1 MLGQAL
7 ALSIANTGARV
18 AFMTRL
24 EKIVALVLS
33 LMGLERVARAV
44 PALEPPI
51 SADAP
56 APVAVDT
63 GVVQGRPARGY
74 WSKGIPRWFVS
85 TKSDLGAPYLKPYFS
100 FGYGLPHW
108 IWAGIDVNAITTLE
122 FAQAYAGVRASSPLL
137 DLAFGVRDTSS
148 FGKPLLAPR
157 ASYRRE
163 DVLGGTA
170 SGARYWAWEAEV
182 VAVAPLPH
190 SAFLFD
196 FIAIRTLDVPEGS
209 YLYEES
215 YRAVV
220 AKPLFAVL
228 RVAAVAR
235 LLREDAL
242 KVGFL
247 SEIVFASGRETGVV
261 RVGPAGALAL
271 TDHLEALGT
280 LTLAVSSP
288 DTLGLALGAYGV
300 AGLRYRW
307 ATGEPAPKAPWRGSF
322 IP

>member
-1 MLGQAL
+1 LPNAKLESIFAFVFAL
-7 ALSIANTGARV
+7 IGSQRGAQG
-18 AFMTRL
+18 AP
-24 EKIVALVLS
+24 VL
-33 LMGLERVARAV
+33 AA
-44 PALEPPI
+44 PTAP
-51 SADAP
+51 DAP
-56 APVAVDT
+56 LVDT
-63 GVVQGRPARGY
+63 SIVKERPANGY
-74 WSKGIPRWFVS
+74 WSKGTPRWFVS

-108 IWAGIDVNAITTLE
+108 IWAGVDVNAITTLE
-122 FAQAYAGVRASSPLL
+122 FAQAYAGLRASSPIL
-137 DLAFGVRDTSS
+137 DFAFGVRDTSS
-148 FGKPLLAPR
+148 FGKPFLVPAS
-157 ASYRRE
+157 SYRRE
-163 DVLGGTA
+163 DVLDGPGPT
-170 SGARYWAWEAEV
+170 ARYWAWEAEV

-190 SAFLFD
+190 SALLVD
-196 FIAIRTLDVPEGS
+196 FIAVRTLDVPEGS

-220 AKPLFAVL
+220 EKPLFAVL

-242 KVGFL
+242 KVGVL
-247 SEIVFASGRETGVV
+247 SEVVFSTGREKNVV
-261 RVGPAGALAL
+261 RVGPAGALTL

-307 ATGEPAPKAPWRGSF
+307 ATGEREAKAPWRGAF

>member
-1 MLGQAL
+1 M
-7 ALSIANTGARV
+7 
-18 AFMTRL
+18 MRL
-24 EKIVALVLS
+24 ESIVAVVCLLIGS
-33 LMGLERVARAV
+33 HRVARAAPRLV
-44 PALEPPI
+44 APMAAGEVSDPA
-51 SADAP
+51 ADTAL
-56 APVAVDT
+56 VEE
-63 GVVQGRPARGY
+63 RPAHGY
-74 WSKGIPRWFVS
+74 WSKGTPRWFVS

-108 IWAGIDVNAITTLE
+108 IWAGVDVNAITTLE
-122 FAQAYAGVRASSPLL
+122 FAQAYAGLRASSPIL
-137 DLAFGVRDTSS
+137 DLAFGVRDTGS
-148 FGKPLLAPR
+148 FGKPFLVPQ
-157 ASYRRE
+157 ASFRRE
-163 DVLGGTA
+163 DVLDGTA
-170 SGARYWAWEAEV
+170 PRARYWAWEAEV
-182 VAVAPLPH
+182 VAIAPLPH
-190 SAFLFD
+190 SALLLD
-196 FIAIRTLDVPEGS
+196 FIAVRTLDVPEGS

-228 RVAAVAR
+228 RVAAIAR

-242 KVGFL
+242 KVGVL
-247 SEIVFASGRETGVV
+247 SEVVFASGRETGVV
-261 RVGPAGALAL
+261 RVGPAGALTL

-307 ATGEPAPKAPWRGSF
+307 ATGEPGPKAPWRGSF

>member
-1 MLGQAL
+1 MI
-7 ALSIANTGARV
+7 SRD
-18 AFMTRL
+18 
-24 EKIVALVLS
+24 KIVAFLLLLVGS
-33 LMGLERVARAV
+33 QRAARAA
-44 PALEPPI
+44 PALEPPTP
-51 SADAP
+51 ADAP
-56 APVAVDT
+56 ALAAADT
-63 GVVQGRPARGY
+63 AVVQERPVYGY
-74 WSKGIPRWFVS
+74 WSKGTPRWFVS
-85 TKSDLGAPYLKPYFS
+85 TKSDLGTPYLKPYFS

-108 IWAGIDVNAITTLE
+108 IWAGLDVNAITTLE
-122 FAQAYAGVRASSPLL
+122 FAQAYAGLRASSPVL
-137 DLAFGVRDTSS
+137 DVAFGVRDTGS
-148 FGKPLLAPR
+148 FGKPFLLPR
-157 ASYRRE
+157 SSFRRE
-163 DVLGGTA
+163 DVLDGTDP
-170 SGARYWAWEAEV
+170 GARYWAWEAEV

-190 SAFLFD
+190 SALLLD
-196 FIAIRTLDVPEGS
+196 FIAVRTLDVPEGS

-220 AKPLFAVL
+220 ARPLFAVL

-242 KVGFL
+242 KVGVL
-247 SEIVFASGRETGVV
+247 SEVVFASGREKEVV
-261 RVGPAGALAL
+261 RVGPAGALTL